1 MRISHLGT
9 RATNASRHRTFMN
22 GMQIPILAIK
32 LSYLQNKEK
41 SQTINIRITIA
52 VNEKKILGKKKIAS
66 LQVQGDVFEHFFLVC
81 TKFDA
86 SLEGYDIPC
95 LSSCLFFAPQTLIGG
110 GQIVLIQFLRLIS
123 RGRKYN
129 FLSMYRN
136 LN

>member
-86 SLEGYDIPC
+86 SLEGYDNPC
-95 LSSCLFFAPQTLIGG
+95 LGSCLFFAPQALIGG